1 MHYSRRFAGFNY
13 AAANSG
19 AKPAGS
25 FASGDNLWYSW
36 NAGVSHPDRPCVA
49 AACLSDTGRR
59 LRQLIH
65 FVTVNTEV
73 WNCPQM
79 DPEKGMGSGNCTHSA
94 TETPLAFS
102 TDNHLSHPLAR
113 RRLEPEDESE
123 PGIGM
128 YQSPLLA
135 RYGGDHGMMPPCPRL
150 GPFVLAG
157 LTHAMMSTEAPL
169 RDRLLRARND
179 VS

>member
-36 NAGVSHPDRPCVA
+36 DAGVSRIVPTGLVLL
-49 AACLSDTGRR
+49 ACLSDTGRR

-79 DPEKGMGSGNCTHSA
+79 DPKKGMGSGNCTPSA

-102 TDNHLSHPLAR
+102 ADNHLSHPLAR

-123 PGIGM
+123 PGIGVLGVARGRSGGGKQACCARRPPLDCHVRA
-128 YQSPLLA
+128 QSIL
-135 RYGGDHGMMPPCPRL
+135 
-150 GPFVLAG
+150 
-157 LTHAMMSTEAPL
+157 
-169 RDRLLRARND
+169 
-179 VS
+179 

>member
-19 AKPAGS
+19 ARPAGS

-36 NAGVSHPDRPCVA
+36 NAGVSCVMMIVPTGLVSL
-49 AACLSDTGRR
+49 ACLSETGLR

-79 DPEKGMGSGNCTHSA
+79 DPEKGMGSGNCTHKWNSVFNA
-94 TETPLAFS
+94 S
-102 TDNHLSHPLAR
+102 
-113 RRLEPEDESE
+113 SE
-123 PGIGM
+123 
-128 YQSPLLA
+128 Y
-135 RYGGDHGMMPPCPRL
+135 
-150 GPFVLAG
+150 
-157 LTHAMMSTEAPL
+157 
-169 RDRLLRARND
+169 RN
-179 VS
+179 

>member
-1 MHYSRRFAGFNY
+1 MGAVGNHECGGSNRMHYSRRFAGFNY

-19 AKPAGS
+19 ARPAGS

-36 NAGVSHPDRPCVA
+36 NAGVSCVMMIVPTGLVLL
-49 AACLSDTGRR
+49 ACLSDTGPR

-79 DPEKGMGSGNCTHSA
+79 DPEKGMGSGNCTHKGAPES
-94 TETPLAFS
+94 S
-102 TDNHLSHPLAR
+102 SDDHLSHRPEGVC

-123 PGIGM
+123 PGIGV
-128 YQSPLLA
+128 
-135 RYGGDHGMMPPCPRL
+135 L
-150 GPFVLAG
+150 GVA
-157 LTHAMMSTEAPL
+157 
-169 RDRLLRARND
+169 
-179 VS
+179 

>member
-36 NAGVSHPDRPCVA
+36 DAGVGHPDRPCVA

-73 WNCPQM
+73 WNCPPM
-79 DPEKGMGSGNCTHSA
+79 DPEKGMGSGNCTHST

-123 PGIGM
+123 PGIGVLGVARGRSGGGK
-128 YQSPLLA
+128 QACCARRPPLDCDVRAQGVLHAA
-135 RYGGDHGMMPPCPRL
+135 RDQL
-150 GPFVLAG
+150 
-157 LTHAMMSTEAPL
+157 
-169 RDRLLRARND
+169 
-179 VS
+179 

>member
-79 DPEKGMGSGNCTHSA
+79 DPKKGMGSGNCTHSA

-123 PGIGM
+123 PGIGVLGVARGRSGGGKQACCARRPPLDCDVRA
-128 YQSPLLA
+128 QSIL
-135 RYGGDHGMMPPCPRL
+135 
-150 GPFVLAG
+150 
-157 LTHAMMSTEAPL
+157 
-169 RDRLLRARND
+169 
-179 VS
+179 